1 MTTAT
6 EPQPARPAGPL
17 ADRVATVTGGTRC
30 IGAAI
35 SRPPAAGELSHV
47 TGQIRAVHGGRD
59 T

>member
-17 ADRVATVTGGTRC
+17 EGRVATVTGGTC
-30 IGAAI
+30 GIGAAI
-35 SRPPAAGELSHV
+35 SRPPAAGEPSHV

>member
-17 ADRVATVTGGTRC
+17 QGRVATVTGGTC
-30 IGAAI
+30 GIGAAI
-35 SRPPAAGELSHV
+35 SRPPAGEPSHV
-47 TGQIRAVHGGRD
+47 TAQIRAVHGGRD